1 MLKPFVCITNGSN
14 STTFAVIYRPPPSPA
29 NGLKTKDFLEEMN
42 SFLTDLNLLPI
53 DIYWEISTYTLTLQ
67 INLM

>member
-1 MLKPFVCITNGSN
+1 MDFNAETFEYVCITNGSN

-42 SFLTDLNLLPI
+42 SFLM
-53 DIYWEISTYTLTLQ
+53 ISTFYQ
-67 INLM
+67 